1 MNFKNFYLKTQNRLK
16 DSALSLWASGD
27 AAMQQYFSAILD
39 KEGLMADPVFQ
50 TAFPWETA
58 DKPFETTN
66 NIFNDV
72 FIRSLDAVENEDYR
86 FPKHREPYKHQV
98 ESWNNLI
105 NQKQS
110 IAVTTGTGSGKT
122 ECFMLPV
129 LYDIYENHRN
139 SKGVN
144 AIFLYPLNALIGSQ
158 KKRIDAWC
166 RALGGINYAVYN
178 GNTSETAQANDVRNS
193 LPELISRK
201 QIREAPPQILFTNP
215 SMLEYIL
222 VRNKD
227 VDLLNNSAGTL
238 RWILL
243 DEAHTLKGSSAA
255 EMSLLIRRVIDAF
268 KVDVSQLRFAITSAT
283 VGAGKKS
290 EQQLKTFM
298 ANLCG
303 IAENDIKVITGR
315 RVLNQEL
322 KQPTDSIKQFS
333 DIINSKKPE
342 SFKEVQELR
351 ENILVQPAVRLS
363 EIGKRFKAYQTEQQ
377 LQLIDLLSERK
388 VNDKSILPVR
398 GHFFTRGIGGVYVCS
413 NPECKEHKDF
423 KPSTALGTMT
433 TIAGRICKCGW
444 PMLEL
449 VACRSCG
456 NQLLEGERAMNL
468 KTGDEQI
475 QMVTAVTQDPFMIE
489 NSDDDDD
496 GGNLLPT
503 TNKFYFTRN
512 FPNAKYINDVSYFSV
527 SNQGQIIRNENVF
540 VESGNSTTCPHCG
553 SEISNPLHFRL
564 SSSFINRVLADIFL
578 EETPEAERQTKEML
592 WKGHKYISF
601 TDSRQGTAKIS
612 ALINQD
618 NEAKWIR
625 SQVYHK
631 LCEKKKEWKVQNPQ
645 IPEEDLK
652 QMIAHLEK
660 ELPTTTIP
668 ILKAGKQ
675 KQINEYKAQ
684 LNNSNLPSSSVTL
697 DWITLKDQLITQTD
711 FETLFYGNNPKDTN
725 PNARRHYLTAI
736 LYDQFARRLPRQNSL
751 ENLGMVN
758 LIYPKLENVPLP
770 TIAESLSISSSE
782 WKDLLKI
789 AADYILR
796 YSFHFFLS
804 YEIDPYTTSFIR
816 SQPISNPDAQE
827 LNVKRWPKFKRKR
840 KQQNRLAL
848 LICAGLGFHERE
860 DIDAE
865 KEDQINELLERIWG
879 TLKSRVLRVDGN
891 VDNGYKLDIED
902 KTSFQLS
909 EDLWLCPVKKKLI
922 DAQFRGY
929 SPWIKGNLTA
939 ANIRHYKIDNHIKF
953 PEFPYPFNIDEEKNL
968 DLDKTRKWIIEN
980 ATKLREQGVWNNLHE
995 QIILNH
1001 PLYFSGEHSA
1011 QQHEKRLKELEDK
1024 FEKGKINIL
1033 NCSTTMEMGVDI
1045 GGISAA
1051 IMNNVPPSP
1060 ANYLQRAGR
1069 AGRRAEAK
1077 SFAFTI
1083 CSPTPIGLNAI
1094 DNPMWALNHLI
1105 APPFLSFKSDIVVER
1120 HINAFF
1126 LGKFVQTDE
1135 VKGLNVR
1142 IDTEVFFLKD
1152 EDAIASLFSSW
1163 LLKNDVQNYENAL
1176 KIIISNT
1183 PLADKSFHYL
1193 LDQVINNFQKITDK
1207 TVKRKK
1213 GFEERLNSMSVEFG
1227 EQSPAYKAV
1236 AYQKN
1241 QFLQKNA
1248 IGYLAEEGFLPTA
1261 GLPTGIVEFDTINID
1276 DLNRGIKNKSKP
1288 SYFIT
1293 RALSE
1298 FAPGKQIVIDG
1309 KSYTSEGII
1318 LKNDRGVQAQR
1329 EIIQSCSYCGYQRI
1343 TEVANNE
1350 NVNSE
1355 CPHCG
1360 RTSFRGINFKDLDL
1374 RKKTYTEMIQPAGF
1388 AIDIYQTPSRKIS
1401 EVSSI
1406 QYIDPLLINIK
1417 PWENKSS
1424 ALFDVR
1430 ESEDNAEILFYNVG
1444 NGNGYAVCL
1453 HCGRTGN
1460 DKRQLDSHKRLRG
1473 GKNNDNEKNAICSG
1487 NEAPHAIHEH
1497 VILGGRFKTD
1507 FCEIRFREDNNK
1519 YTKNETLLYTLG
1531 AVLSKELSHFLA
1543 IEEGEIGFGIKR
1555 YDQFSTVFIFD
1566 TAKSGAG
1573 YSSQFMLYADEIF
1586 KIAEKTLFNCDCDRA
1601 CTKCLIDRHT
1611 QWHLDLLDRHQAW
1624 KWLKEAISIKVPV
1637 KYSSLYPDLKILMG
1651 SIKDEIGRLSYANKI
1666 KEIRLYGSS
1675 DISKWE
1681 LEKISFINKLRD
1693 KVKIQFILD
1702 EVNQVLK
1709 VQDKI
1714 SLIQISA
1721 WSEIWRQNTSSEKML
1736 IPICKLKTI
1745 EGNVIEYLTE
1755 NFENTFN
1762 ENWGNTS
1769 TGIIYKNPN
1778 GVFENLKRK
1787 DIRIDEQYNFTVT
1800 VTEKNTISSNQI
1812 VDLILAKMIS
1822 KIDLKKSMQNQSFK
1836 VTYSD
1841 RYLKTPLGC
1850 LLMVQF
1856 IDRLRDLLDFKI
1868 ESLHFKGQDFKEDR
1882 SPNFIYNNFKNAHD
1896 RNNTVIEL
1904 AKQLDISNAV
1914 AVIEELP
1921 HYRYFEFKSQKVS
1934 VIFRP
1939 DAGVAYDWFLSNSEK
1954 GNLNIK
1960 AKNTVRIYKKSS
1972 NDLLY
1977 NISIDK
1983 ISSLE
1988 QDA

>member
-1 MNFKNFYLKTQNRLK
+1 MNFKNLYLKTQNRLK
-16 DSALSLWASGD
+16 DSVLSLWASGD
-27 AAMQQYFSAILD
+27 AEMQQYFSAILD

-50 TAFPWETA
+50 TAFPWESI
-58 DKPFETTN
+58 DKTFEATN
-66 NIFNDV
+66 DIFNDA
-72 FIRSLDAVENEDYR
+72 FIKALDGVENEEYR
-86 FPKHREPYKHQV
+86 FPKDRKPYKHQV
-98 ESWNNLI
+98 ESWNTLI

-129 LYDIYENHRN
+129 LYDIYKNHRN

-166 RALGGINYAVYN
+166 RALGGINYAIYN
-178 GNTSETAQANDVRNS
+178 GNTLETAKANDARNV

-201 QIREAPPQILFTNP
+201 QIRETPPQILFTNP

-227 VDLLNNSAGTL
+227 VDLLNNSEGTL

-255 EMSLLIRRVIDAF
+255 EMALLIRRVIDAF
-268 KVDVSQLRFAITSAT
+268 KVDVNQLRFAITSAT
-283 VGAGKKS
+283 VGTGEKS

-303 IAENDIKVITGR
+303 IKEDNIKVITGHR
-315 RVLNQEL
+315 ILPQVL
-322 KQPTDSIKQFS
+322 KQPTDSIKHFS
-333 DIINSKKPE
+333 DIIYSKKPE
-342 SFKEVQELR
+342 SFKEVQKLR
-351 ENILVQPAVRLS
+351 NDILAEPALPLL
-363 EIGKRFKAYQTEQQ
+363 EIGKRFKIHQTKQQ
-377 LQLIDLLSERK
+377 LELIDFLSERK
-388 VNDKSILPVR
+388 VDDKSILPVR
-398 GHFFTRGIGGVYVCS
+398 GHFFTRGIGGVYVCT
-413 NPECKEHKDF
+413 NPECKEHNDC
-423 KPSTALGTMT
+423 KPSRALGTMT

-456 NQLLEGERAMNL
+456 NQLLESEKAINR

-475 QMVTAVTQDPFMIE
+475 QMVTTVSQDPFMIE
-489 NSDDDDD
+489 NSDDDEDSETV
-496 GGNLLPT
+496 PST
-503 TNKFYFTRN
+503 VNKFYFTRN
-512 FPNAKYINDVSYFSV
+512 FPNAKYINGISHFSI
-527 SNQGQIIRNENVF
+527 SNEGKIIRPGNVF
-540 VESGNSTTCPHCG
+540 VEAGHSTDCPHCG

-578 EETPEAERQTKEML
+578 EETPDAERQTNEML

-631 LCEKKKEWKVQNPQ
+631 LCEIKKEWKVQNPQ
-645 IPEEDLK
+645 IPEIELK
-652 QMIAHLEK
+652 QIIVQLES
-660 ELPTTTIP
+660 ELATTIIP
-668 ILKAGKQ
+668 ILKSNKQ
-675 KQINEYKAQ
+675 KQIDEYKAQ
-684 LNNSNLPSSSVTL
+684 LNNSYLPSSSANLGWTK
-697 DWITLKDQLITQTD
+697 LKNYLNTQTD
-711 FETLFYGNNPKDTN
+711 FQTLFYGNNPNDSN
-725 PNARRHYLTAI
+725 PNARGHYLTAI
-736 LYDQFARRLPRQNSL
+736 LFDQFARRLPRQNSL
-751 ENLGMVN
+751 ENLGMVS
-758 LIYPKLENVPLP
+758 LVYPKLQNVTLP
-770 TIAESLSISSSE
+770 IIAESLAISLNE

-789 AADYILR
+789 AADYVLR
-796 YSFHFFLS
+796 YSFYFFLS

-816 SQPISNPDAQE
+816 SQTIYNPNAE
-827 LNVKRWPKFKRKR
+827 EVNVKRWTMFDRKR
-840 KQQNRLAL
+840 KNQNRLAL

-865 KEDQINELLERIWG
+865 DEDQINELLKKIWE
-879 TLKSRVLRVDGN
+879 TLKSSVLRPDN
-891 VDNGYKLDIED
+891 NGYKLDIEEA
-902 KTSFQLS
+902 TAFQLS
-909 EDLWLCPVKKKLI
+909 ENLWLCPVKKKLI

-929 SPWIKGNLTA
+929 SPWIKGNLTIG
-939 ANIRHYKIDNHIKF
+939 NIRHYKIDKHIQF
-953 PEFPYPFNIDEEKNL
+953 PEFPYPFNIDDEKNP
-968 DLDKTRKWIIEN
+968 DLDKTREWIIEN
-980 ATKLREQGVWNNLHE
+980 ALKLREQGVWNNLHE

-1011 QQHEKRLKELEDK
+1011 QQHEKRLLELEDK

-1045 GGISAA
+1045 GGISAV

-1069 AGRRAEAK
+1069 AGRRAEQK

-1083 CSPTPIGLNAI
+1083 CSPTPVGLNAI
-1094 DNPMWALNHLI
+1094 ENPMWALNHLI
-1105 APPFLSFKSDIVVER
+1105 APPFISFKSEMVVER
-1120 HINAFF
+1120 HLNAFF
-1126 LGKFVQTDE
+1126 LGKFVQTDQ

-1142 IDTEVFFLKD
+1142 IDTEVFFFKE
-1152 EDAIASLFSSW
+1152 EDALATLFSNW
-1163 LLKNDVQNYENAL
+1163 LLNNDVRSYEKAV
-1176 KIIISNT
+1176 KTIIENT
-1183 PLADKSFHYL
+1183 PLEDRSFHYL
-1193 LDQVINNFQKITDK
+1193 LSQVIDDFQKLTEK
-1207 TVKRKK
+1207 TIKRKN
-1213 GFEERLNSMSVEFG
+1213 GFEEKLNSMSVEFG
-1227 EQSPAYKAV
+1227 EKSPAYKAV
-1236 AYQKN
+1236 EYQRN
-1241 QFLQKNA
+1241 QFVYKNA

-1261 GLPTGIVEFDTINID
+1261 GLPTGIVEFDTLNID
-1276 DLNRGIKNKSKP
+1276 DINKKIKNKSKP

-1309 KSYTSEGII
+1309 KSYKSEGII

-1329 EIIQSCSYCGYQRI
+1329 EIVQSCSHCGYQRI
-1343 TEVANNE
+1343 IEVSNNE

-1355 CPHCG
+1355 CPHCSH
-1360 RTSFRGINFKDLDL
+1360 TSFKGINFKDSELP
-1374 RKKTYTEMIQPAGF
+1374 KSTYTEMIQPAGF

-1401 EVSSI
+1401 EISSI
-1406 QYIDPLLINIK
+1406 QYIDPILINIK
-1417 PWENKSS
+1417 PWQNKSS
-1424 ALFDVR
+1424 SLFEVR
-1430 ESEDNAEILFYNVG
+1430 ESEGNAEILFYNVG

-1453 HCGRTGN
+1453 HCGRTGS
-1460 DKRQLDSHKRLRG
+1460 DRSQLDDHKRLRG
-1473 GKNNDNEKNAICSG
+1473 GKNSDNERNAICSG

-1507 FCEIRFREDNNK
+1507 FCEIRFREDNSLYSK
-1519 YTKNETLLYTLG
+1519 DETLLHTLG

-1566 TAKSGAG
+1566 TAKGGAG
-1573 YSSQFMLYADEIF
+1573 YSSQFMLYADDIF
-1586 KIAEKTLFNCDCDRA
+1586 KIAEKTLFNCDCDKA

-1611 QWHLDLLDRHQAW
+1611 QWHLDLLDRHRAW
-1624 KWLKEAISIKVPV
+1624 KWLSEAISIKVPDE
-1637 KYSSLYPDLKILMG
+1637 YLTLYPHLKILIG
-1651 SIKDEIGRLSYANKI
+1651 SIKDEVGRLSYANKI
-1666 KEIRLYGSS
+1666 SEIRLYGSS
-1675 DISKWE
+1675 DISAWD
-1681 LEKISFINKLRD
+1681 LEKITFINKLRH
-1693 KVKIQFILD
+1693 KVKIQFVLD
-1702 EVNQVLK
+1702 EQNRIYN
-1709 VQDKI
+1709 VQEKI

-1721 WSEIWRQNTSSEKML
+1721 WSEIWRQNPTSEKIL
-1736 IPICKLKTI
+1736 RPICRIQTNDG
-1745 EGNVIEYLTE
+1745 EVIEYLTE

-1762 ENWGNTS
+1762 ENWGDAS
-1769 TGIIYKNPN
+1769 GGIIYKNSN
-1778 GVFENLKRK
+1778 AVFENLKRI
-1787 DIRIDEQYNFTVT
+1787 DTRIDEQNNFTVAI
-1800 VTEKNTISSNQI
+1800 TEKDTILSNQI
-1812 VDLILAKMIS
+1812 VDLILTKLS
-1822 KIDLKKSMQNQSFK
+1822 GKTDLKTSMQNQSFK

-1856 IDRLRDLLDFKI
+1856 IDRLKDLLDFKI
-1868 ESLHFKGQDFKEDR
+1868 ESLDFKGQDFREDR
-1882 SPNFIYNNFKNAHD
+1882 GPNFIFNNFKNAHD
-1896 RNNTVIEL
+1896 RNNAVIEL
-1904 AKQLDISNAV
+1904 AKQLNISNSV
-1914 AVIEELP
+1914 AVNEELP
-1921 HYRYFEFKSQKVS
+1921 HYRYFEFKSKDVS

-1954 GNLNIK
+1954 VNFKMPMN
-1960 AKNTVRIYKKSS
+1960 AKNNIQIYKKSS

-1977 NISIDK
+1977 NVSVEK
-1983 ISSLE
+1983 ISE
-1988 QDA
+1988 G